1 MSSQRK
7 DRVVHRTSQF
17 KSDLSSAK
25 SHRKCDFGA
34 LILAMNNIVARKKLD
49 AALLDHP
56 LQGKYPKTRD
66 GKTDCRECH
75 TSNDWLLV
83 YRLPDDDSAIF
94 IRTGTHAELF

>member
-1 MSSQRK
+1 MSPQRK
-7 DRVVHRTSQF
+7 DRVVYRTSQF
-17 KSDLSSAK
+17 KSDLKTAK
-25 SHRKCDFGA
+25 AHRKCDFAA
-34 LILAMNNIVARKKLD
+34 LVEAMNNIVAREKLS

-83 YRLPDDDSAIF
+83 YRLPDEDSVVF
-94 IRTGTHAELF
+94 IRTGAHSELF